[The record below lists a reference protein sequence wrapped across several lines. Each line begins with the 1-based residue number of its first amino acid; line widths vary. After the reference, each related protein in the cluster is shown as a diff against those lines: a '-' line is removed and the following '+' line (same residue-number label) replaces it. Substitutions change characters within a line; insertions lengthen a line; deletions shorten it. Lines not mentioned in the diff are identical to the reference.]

1 MSMPDAEVYPD
12 AESIASWHCVNG
24 KDLAVQL
31 SRTVG
36 DVTCCIFHMPTTE
49 VEIGDAVALWGR
61 FDAAKPPC
69 GHTFNACAL
78 ALHYITN
85 AMTCPV
91 CRAGFTDRMCVQ
103 SVPVEIQ
110 DLFKT
115 VIHKDEDDTHDT
127 FLHYDP
133 ADIAA
138 ELRLFVSSNE
148 LHGSSTVFLSTPL
161 HETDETGTEMNFHM
175 YRTHRSFQ
183 RHFNT
188 LVRQSEDTDTPIY
201 LSIYHP
207 LLEQPLSSEVFTLD
221 AFTSDFE
228 IEIFENSVYAHIYNF
243 GGLTRVLIQIDATR
257 LFNTIVQAVVFRLS

>member
-1 MSMPDAEVYPD
+1 MSTPNVEVCTD

-24 KDLAVQL
+24 KDMTVQL
-31 SRTVG
+31 SRTAG

-49 VEIGDAVALWGR
+49 VEIGDTVALWGR

-110 DLFKT
+110 DLFKV
-115 VIHKDEDDTHDT
+115 VIRKDEDDTHGV

-133 ADIAA
+133 QDIAVD
-138 ELRLFVSSNE
+138 LRLFVSSNE
-148 LHGSSTVFLSTPL
+148 LHGSSSVFLSTPL
-161 HETDETGTEMNFHM
+161 HETEETGTELNFHM

-207 LLEQPLSSEVFTLD
+207 LLEQPLSSELFTLD

-228 IEIFENSVYAHIYNF
+228 IEIFENSVYAHIHNF
-243 GGLTRVLIQIDATR
+243 GGLTRMLIQIDVTR
-257 LFNTIVQAVVFRLS
+257 LFNTIIQAVVFRLS